1 MKRFSLATA
10 ALMAA
15 AVNLPAIAAD
25 MPVKSY
31 APPAPVYSWSGCY
44 VGAGG
49 GYGFWRQDNVVLD
62 AITRI
67 PIIIGQTAG
76 GSGAFGTVQVGCD
89 YQWSSSWV
97 IGAFADYNFA
107 NLKGELGTLG
117 LGIIGTEKMTSKW
130 AAGGRIGWLPFER
143 LMTFVSA
150 GYTQARFDTVNFTG
164 GAGGIVV
171 DTLPAQTY
179 SGFFV
184 GSGVEYSLAW
194 LPGLTWKTEYR
205 YSDFRKVDTNILTV
219 PGNAALVGLNTHKSS
234 QEVRSEL
241 VWRFGGGA
249 VVAKY

>member
-1 MKRFSLATA
+1 MRMFSLAA
-10 ALMAA
+10 ALIATA
-15 AVNLPAIAAD
+15 TSLPAVAAD

-31 APPAPVYSWSGCY
+31 APAAPVYSWSGCY

-49 GYGFWRQDNVVLD
+49 GYGYWRQDNIVLD
-62 AITRI
+62 AVTRI

-117 LGIIGTEKMTSKW
+117 LGIIGTETMKSKW
-130 AAGGRIGWLPFER
+130 AAGGRIGWLPSER
-143 LMTFVSA
+143 VMAFVSA
-150 GYTQARFDTVNFTG
+150 GYTQARFDAVNFTG

-184 GSGVEYSLAW
+184 GSGVEYGIAW

-219 PGNAALVGLNTHKSS
+219 PGNAALVGLNTHKAS